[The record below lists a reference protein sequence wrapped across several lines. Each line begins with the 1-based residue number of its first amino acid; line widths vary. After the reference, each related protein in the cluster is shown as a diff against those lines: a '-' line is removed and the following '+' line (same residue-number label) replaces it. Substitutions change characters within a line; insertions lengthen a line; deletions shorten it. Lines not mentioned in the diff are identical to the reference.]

1 MRKDIFNLVN
11 ISIFMNNLKK
21 NFLFFST
28 FFGFLTGVLTIL
40 FFVKSY
46 FNKWYLERVALEMN
60 EDSSKIIIQSPEKV
74 EVTQDL
80 RIKEVFEQVSPSI
93 VTLYKKKTFGKDII
107 SQIYQKDDFAGYG
120 VILTSD
126 GWLVGAGALLKDLQ
140 ADQLMV
146 ADGLETKAVLKK
158 IFDQATDTFL
168 LKIDGVD
175 LPVIKFGLINN
186 LSNGEQLL
194 AFNADELK
202 LTNLSNLSYVDS
214 NELLRSSEK
223 YYRHFLLSSDNL
235 ISGSAVVNF
244 QGDLIGLVIDGKFE
258 QNFSKAVPID
268 FLQRSINLVLRES
281 KINYPYLGVHFLDIS
296 SSAGINQQAAKGLSF
311 GALLYGRGSQRAIN
325 SDSPLFGLLLEGD
338 IITKINNFEMGD
350 KYNLSEFVLNS
361 KKGDFIEIEYVRESS
376 KKEMAKALLK

>member
-1 MRKDIFNLVN
+1 
-11 ISIFMNNLKK
+11 MNNLKK